1 MGKRKEFLLTPVE
14 CEVRMIQL
22 EMPGPSR
29 LGYVVQSLACVSAA
43 LIWGTLIEAGGGV
56 WAVGCGQLGEG

>member
-14 CEVRMIQL
+14 CKARMIQM

-29 LGYVVQSLACVSAA
+29 LRYVVQSLACVSAA
-43 LIWGTLIEAGGGV
+43 LIWGTLTEAGGEG
-56 WAVGCGQLGEG
+56 WAGGWLGEG